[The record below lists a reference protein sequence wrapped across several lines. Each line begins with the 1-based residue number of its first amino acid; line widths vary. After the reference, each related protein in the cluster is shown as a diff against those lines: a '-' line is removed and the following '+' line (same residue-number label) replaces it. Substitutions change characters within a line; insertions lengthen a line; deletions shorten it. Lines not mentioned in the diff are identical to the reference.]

1 MECDR
6 EVVCNTVSNPS
17 SQLTHAS
24 SMPVAAS
31 DKIHFLFLKS
41 LNKKHPFNYHFMIN
55 LYNCLSLLCRPEGRD
70 SVHFVCQIENN
81 YLFVMIVVWC
91 AQILFLNVLTDMKG
105 FYNFF

>member
-1 MECDR
+1 MIL

-55 LYNCLSLLCRPEGRD
+55 LYQLFITLVQTRREGD

-91 AQILFLNVLTDMKG
+91 AQILFFNVLTDMKG
-105 FYNFF
+105 VL